1 MKSSN
6 AASAKSERASRPGSG
21 GVTLH
26 NVAKLAG
33 VSAITVSRAL
43 NQPGSLSPVTLAR
56 VRSAI
61 ADSGYVPNLMAGA
74 LASNRSR
81 LVAALVPTIAGP
93 VFMETIEA
101 LTETLAEAGCQLML
115 GQTGYQTGNV
125 GDREDA
131 LLDAIIGRRPD
142 GIVLTGVMHSTE
154 GRRRLHV
161 CGIPIVETWDIT
173 ASPIDMVVGF
183 SHIQAG
189 AAAADFLYAQG
200 YRRPGLLIATDARA
214 LKRRHGFEARF
225 AELGV
230 PHIPALTVPAP
241 SLLANGRWSFAELRR
256 LHPDIDAVF
265 CGSDMIAHGVITE
278 AQATGLSIPGEVAV
292 MGFGDMPFAAH
303 TYPPLTTI
311 HIDGRAIGQQAARFI
326 LERADKRDVGPLVRD
341 VGFSI
346 VKRASA

>member
-6 AASAKSERASRPGSG
+6 AASAKSERAARPGSG

-93 VFMETIEA
+93 VFMETIQA

-115 GQTGYQTGNV
+115 GQTGYV

-142 GIVLTGVMHSTE
+142 GIVLTGVMHSAE
-154 GRRRLHV
+154 GRRRLHA

-183 SHIQAG
+183 SHVQAG
-189 AAAADFLYAQG
+189 AAAADFLFAQG
-200 YRRPGLLIATDARA
+200 YRHPGLLIATDARA
-214 LKRRHGFEARF
+214 LKRRRGFEARF

-230 PHIPALTVPAP
+230 SHIPVLTVPAP

-256 LHPDIDAVF
+256 LHPDIDVVF

-278 AQATGLSIPGEVAV
+278 AQATGLSIPGDMAV

-346 VKRASA
+346 VKRTSA